1 MNNGRIDINNYEGG
15 TPFFLKEK
23 IRNDDKTNY
32 ANAIKYTLHETKLS
46 QTFFTKENIQILQNG
61 IRSGVHK
68 MSNSHYIIDEQDED
82 TLKIIMRSIYL
93 QNAKHKDDYIKEQIS
108 DLNKLVLDY
117 CIPRVFNEVKGYMRF
132 KEDTSTLAMPMDRPI
147 QHYNDKSLKLNNF
160 F

>member
-1 MNNGRIDINNYEGG
+1 
-15 TPFFLKEK
+15 
-23 IRNDDKTNY
+23 
-32 ANAIKYTLHETKLS
+32 
-46 QTFFTKENIQILQNG
+46 
-61 IRSGVHK
+61 